1 MDLMADL
8 WLKEY
13 NEAAKSADDIAGLI
27 STYFDSLS
35 SGPESFRPAP
45 TVQRKLTI
53 LGTRLDGLQSAL
65 AKLPGNKCLLEFC
78 GSEKEMNRRKD
89 MLSHLRAQVNQISA
103 ALRSSK
109 ENRDSLLGPDTKFG
123 LGNQGLVGLQRQIMK
138 GKLLTSLSICCIFVV
153 KSHHLNDLTKA
164 LFFNTFGAEQDN
176 CLEKLEQ
183 TVVSTKHI
191 ALAVNEELELQVRL
205 IDSLDQHVDSTDERM
220 QRVRTNLAVLHKH
233 TKSSCSCTCMLLAV
247 PTIVILAAIVYLLI
261 KFL

>member
-123 LGNQGLVGLQRQIMK
+123 L
-138 GKLLTSLSICCIFVV
+138 V